1 MLSFFGANS
10 LDFLLSVDIIMIF
23 FDKYIDF
30 SMIDYDHASL
40 FFNLVKILYPFIFF
54 IDNSDQFQSNLI
66 LKLNRKILQKKYTFF
81 DYFYISFKNK
91 IFLDCRIHIFQKFS
105 LLIFIQRGRFQL
117 IILYSDVVLHFLR

>member
-10 LDFLLSVDIIMIF
+10 LDFLLSLDIIMIF

-66 LKLNRKILQKKYTFF
+66 LKLNRKIRQKKYTFF

-91 IFLDCRIHIFQKFS
+91 IFLDRRIHIFQKFS